1 MDLLYRKKFSP
12 SEILEVESLKHTYR
26 NVHIVEPETGTVAH
40 DQAIVVENGL
50 IMEVSAASSRGE
62 TTDLKGL
69 YVTPGLIDAHV
80 HLVWEGQ
87 ADPVRHMLSD
97 PPSFTAYRAAR
108 SVRRSLQNGVT
119 TVRDVG
125 GPHGVPVALSRAVR
139 EGVVEGADVLAAG
152 APIVMTGGHVY
163 TMSREAD
170 GVDEVRKAVREEIKS
185 GAGLVKIMAS
195 GGAYT
200 PGESIHATQM
210 APDEI
215 QAAVDEAHRAHRR
228 IAAHA
233 LNAAAIGN
241 VLTAGVD
248 TVEHGALA
256 NDDNIFAF
264 SETGAYLI
272 PTLSPYFLMAQ
283 KGEEMGVPDYAVAKS
298 KNVMEHYAQ
307 TMQRAVAAD
316 INIGLGTDAG
326 SPGIPHACVA
336 FEAWIWERV
345 CGLEPRRILYAATLG
360 AAGACGLED
369 RGRLAAGARA
379 DWVAFETNPLEDIYT
394 LHHPKFVLKEG
405 QPCPNVSSAWSHA
418 LVNEF

>member
-1 MDLLYRKKFSP
+1 M
-12 SEILEVESLKHTYR
+12 KHTYR
-26 NVHIVEPETGTVAH
+26 GVHIVNPETGTVAH
-40 DQAIVVENGL
+40 DQAITVEDGL
-50 IMEVSAASSRGE
+50 VMEISAAPSTGE

-69 YVTPGLIDAHV
+69 YVIPGLIDAHV

-87 ADPVRHMLSD
+87 ADPVHHMLAD
-97 PPSFTAYRAAR
+97 PPPFTAYRAAR
-108 SVRRSLQNGVT
+108 SIRRSLENGVT

-139 EGVVEGADVLAAG
+139 EGIIEGADVLAAG

-163 TMSREAD
+163 TMSHEAD
-170 GVDEVRKAVREEIKS
+170 GVGEVRKAVREEVKS
-185 GAGLVKIMAS
+185 GAQLIKIMAS

-215 QAAVDEAHRAHRR
+215 RAAVEEAHRAHKR

-233 LNAAAIGN
+233 LNAVAIAN
-241 VLTAGVD
+241 VLSAGVD

-256 NDDNIFAF
+256 NDDNIRTF

-272 PTLSPYFLMAQ
+272 PTLSPYFLMAR

-298 KNVMEHYAQ
+298 KDVMEHYVE
-307 TMQRAVAAD
+307 TMQRAVAAG

-336 FEAWIWERV
+336 FEAWIWHTV
-345 CGLEPRRILYAATLG
+345 CGLDPQHILHAATLG
-360 AAGACGLED
+360 AAGACGLVD
-369 RGRLAAGARA
+369 RGRLEPGTRA
-379 DWVAFETNPLEDIYT
+379 DLVAFETNPLEDIHV
-394 LHHPKFVLKEG
+394 LHHPQLVLKEG
-405 QPCPNVSSAWSHA
+405 RRYSDVKPAWSHT
-418 LVNEF
+418 LITEL

>member
-1 MDLLYRKKFSP
+1 M
-12 SEILEVESLKHTYR
+12 KHTYR
-26 NVHIVEPETGTVAH
+26 GAHIVDTDTGTVAH
-40 DQAIVVENGL
+40 DQNIVVEDGVVR
-50 IMEVSAASSRGE
+50 EVSASPSAGD

-69 YVTPGLIDAHV
+69 YVIPGLIDAHV

-87 ADPVRHMLSD
+87 ADPVRHMLED
-97 PPSFTAYRAAR
+97 PPPFTAYRAAR

-125 GPHGVPVALSRAVR
+125 GPHGVPIVLARAVR

-152 APIVMTGGHVY
+152 APVVMTGGHVY
-163 TMSREAD
+163 TMGREAD
-170 GVDEVRKAVREEIKS
+170 GVDEVRKAVREQVKS
-185 GAGLVKIMAS
+185 GAQLVKIMAS

-215 QAAVDEAHRAHRR
+215 RAAVEEAHRAHKR

-241 VLTAGVD
+241 VLAAGVD

-256 NDDNIFAF
+256 SDDNILAF

-272 PTLSPYFLMAQ
+272 PTLSPYFLMAR

-298 KNVMEHYAQ
+298 KNVMEHYAE
-307 TMQRAVAAD
+307 TMQRAVAAG
-316 INIGLGTDAG
+316 INVGLGTDAG

-336 FEAWIWERV
+336 FEAWIWKTV
-345 CGLEPRRILYAATLG
+345 CGLEPQRILHAATLG

-369 RGRLAAGARA
+369 RGRIEPGFRADLAAF
-379 DWVAFETNPLEDIYT
+379 DTDPLEDIGV
-394 LHHPKFVLKEG
+394 LHQPRLVLKEG
-405 QPCPNVSSAWSHA
+405 RPCSDVKPAWSQT
-418 LVNEF
+418 LVAEL